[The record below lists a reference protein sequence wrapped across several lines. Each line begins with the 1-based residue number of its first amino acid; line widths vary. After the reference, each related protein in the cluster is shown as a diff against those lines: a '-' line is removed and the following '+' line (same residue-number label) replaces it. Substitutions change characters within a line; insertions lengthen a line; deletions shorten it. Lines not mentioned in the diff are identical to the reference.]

1 MSYDAATM
9 REKMLSKEAVEDEIV
24 SNEDEDSDTK
34 MFDTP
39 PTTLELLGVIS
50 LKQNRVWGK
59 LFKEY
64 GRFTWDVFNLA
75 TLEKIF
81 LVSPLSKRRLIRRIM
96 IKILEGRMTCG
107 NHDCPPEDEE
117 AEYDDGNEN
126 LSKNIPI
133 FHWTTVGD
141 SSAAGHGNTYSQ
153 SYTAIL
159 EKTVTEAFAAAGVQ
173 FVATN
178 HAGDVWSGMEVAFC
192 LESIVGKDVDILSW
206 DFSLSD
212 PEDFSNLLSPGQGI
226 DPGLFGERAGRVM
239 NSMPF
244 LFFLRILSDMGSL
257 ERIRRLESRGVG
269 TATLDDDAL
278 RELILI
284 FPNQN
289 SKWVPKSP
297 PSIDK
302 FNCGGIIEGKKRCD
316 DPTMLYWCDAEEGEV
331 CAKARYD
338 AGKSCNNDQYQTSW
352 NDGRKMHLLK
362 GSLLGYFLV
371 EMLHLAIVELDSLEQ
386 TGVFYRNDPVDA
398 IRILK
403 AEEEVEEFLFYK
415 TQPSKGEEVEGI
427 QSGSLDWLKMKS
439 SICITSMSLS
449 HASKAVDAL
458 KYFPGEE
465 FLCKGFLPFQNAFL
479 KIDDSGNFARVDPW
493 HYTDILGEQRSIV
506 RSEGEKK
513 GVVLVICLTKCYGN
527 QCGPHDPSVTG
538 LPISWN
544 KVEITVDGILVRDI
558 KPLGG
563 CYFLKD
569 QNSLIWDDKV
579 IGKSSS
585 GIQIR
590 VHQGGESIFL
600 TSSFVLY

>member
-9 REKMLSKEAVEDEIV
+9 REKILNNEGVEDELV
-24 SNEDEDSDTK
+24 LNEDEDSETK
-34 MFDTP
+34 MYDTP

-81 LVSPLSKRRLIRRIM
+81 LVSPLSKRRLLRRIM
-96 IKILEGRMTCG
+96 IKILEARMTCS
-107 NHDCPPEDEE
+107 NNDCPPEDEDE
-117 AEYDDGNEN
+117 FEDQN
-126 LSKNIPI
+126 LNKNIPI
-133 FHWTTVGD
+133 FHWTTIGD

-159 EKTVTEAFAAAGVQ
+159 EKTVTDAFATAGVR

-178 HAGDVWSGMEVAFC
+178 HAGDVWSGMELAFC

-212 PEDFSNLLSPGQGI
+212 PEDFSNPFSPGQGI
-226 DPGLFGERAGRVM
+226 DPAFLGERAGRVM

-244 LFFLRILSDMGSL
+244 LLFLRILSDIGSL
-257 ERIRRLESRGVG
+257 ERIRKLESRGVG
-269 TATLDDDAL
+269 TGTLDEDAL
-278 RELILI
+278 RKLILT

-289 SKWVPKSP
+289 LQWVPKSP

-302 FNCGGIIEGKKRCD
+302 FNCGGIIEGKTRCD
-316 DPTMLYWCDAEEGEV
+316 DPTMLYWCDAEKGEACV
-331 CAKARYD
+331 KARYD

-371 EMLHLAIVELDSLEQ
+371 EMLRLAIVELDSLEQ
-386 TGVFYRNDPVDA
+386 TGVFHRNDPVEA
-398 IRILK
+398 VRILK

-415 TQPSKGEEVEGI
+415 TQPSKGDETKRI
-427 QSGSLDWLKMKS
+427 QTGSFDWLKMKS
-439 SICITSMSLS
+439 SICVTSMSIS
-449 HASKAVDAL
+449 HGRKAFGGL
-458 KYFPGEE
+458 EYFPGEE

-493 HYTDILGEQRSIV
+493 NFADILGKQKSIV
-506 RSEGEKK
+506 RSEGEQK
-513 GVVLVICLTKCYGN
+513 GVVLAICLTKCYGN

-538 LPISWN
+538 LQISWN
-544 KVEITVDGILVRDI
+544 KVEIHVDGILVRDL

-569 QNSLIWDDKV
+569 QNGLIWDDKV
-579 IGKSSS
+579 VGKSSS
-585 GIQIR
+585 GVQIR
-590 VHQGGESIFL
+590 VHQGGESMFL